1 MINGRRSTGGS
12 GGDGSVDAA
21 DDDMSGNDDSN
32 KVKLD
37 QLGRSKLK
45 RKKKNG
51 MSNLNQLLKLV
62 SLVVTFS
69 FWPALILS
77 NSLLTTF

>member
-1 MINGRRSTGGS
+1 MARKRCRQEMINGRRSTGGS

-51 MSNLNQLLKLV
+51 MSN
-62 SLVVTFS
+62 
-69 FWPALILS
+69 
-77 NSLLTTF
+77 